1 MEEIETG
8 KKVDVKAETDA
19 ENADNT
25 TNVTKKNLLQIA
37 EVRMVLY
44 IIPVALIAWLIA
56 TIVKNMK

>member
-1 MEEIETG
+1 MEETETG
-8 KKVDVKAETDA
+8 KKVDVKEETDT

-25 TNVTKKNLLQIA
+25 TKVTKKNLLQIA

>member
-1 MEEIETG
+1 MVEKETG
-8 KKVDVKAETDA
+8 KEVDVKAATDPANA
-19 ENADNT
+19 ENAPK
-25 TNVTKKNLLQIA
+25 VTKKNLLKVA

>member
-25 TNVTKKNLLQIA
+25 TKVTKKNLLQIA

>member
-8 KKVDVKAETDA
+8 KKVDVKAETGA

-25 TNVTKKNLLQIA
+25 TKVTKKNLLQIA